1 MLPEHRLTKI
11 EEVTNVRK
19 IMRHLSNL
27 PMCEAMNGSL
37 RWQKNKNRVV
47 TKHVWL
53 HSFQARAPTKQKI
66 KNKKKVKT

>member
-37 RWQKNKNRVV
+37 
-47 TKHVWL
+47 L
-53 HSFQARAPTKQKI
+53 A
-66 KNKKKVKT
+66 KK